1 MFLEQIKED
10 GTPKITKES
19 FSLPKHLEK
28 GEVLL
33 KLDGATICNSD
44 VHTLVGRRKE
54 PTPGVLGHEGCGQVI
69 MSARDGVIIGDRVT
83 FSVTDVCGGCELCR
97 YGPQQKCVK
106 LTKIGHVMHTSG
118 NVPKG
123 CYSSHIL
130 LGPGT
135 AVVTLP
141 PQLDTTLAT
150 PVNCALATMVAARR
164 VARHGLRL
172 NIDTHGEAREE
183 KSVLIYGAGL
193 LGLYGCALFKED
205 NFTVN
210 KYFYKENVMSYEL

>member
-19 FSLPKHLEK
+19 FSLPKYLEK

-33 KLDGATICNSD
+33 KLDGATICNSG

-106 LTKIGHVMHTSG
+106 LTK
-118 NVPKG
+118 
-123 CYSSHIL
+123 
-130 LGPGT
+130 
-135 AVVTLP
+135 
-141 PQLDTTLAT
+141 
-150 PVNCALATMVAARR
+150 
-164 VARHGLRL
+164 
-172 NIDTHGEAREE
+172 
-183 KSVLIYGAGL
+183 
-193 LGLYGCALFKED
+193 
-205 NFTVN
+205 
-210 KYFYKENVMSYEL
+210 